1 MMIYIRELWLWF
13 GQHPRLVALVL
24 TLVALVVAVAI
35 VWQYDLFGAMGRLRE
50 LVGQ

>member
-1 MMIYIRELWLWF
+1 MSMDSILAWF

-24 TLVALVVAVAI
+24 ALVALVVVVAML
-35 VWQYDLFGAMGRLRE
+35 VQYDLFGAMGRLRE